1 MTMAFWAGSD
11 IMPRMNP
18 DEIISQLKIEPA
30 ALALAAVGLS
40 IVLILLVNRKPL
52 KQRLR
57 EWRIQRCLQQIGCEQ
72 IRKLTCPDGL
82 DGYYII
88 DRLALIQDAI
98 LLIAYKPYGGNI
110 YCAERIAE
118 WTQVI
123 GQKSFKFEN
132 PLFELDNQLT
142 ALKVLTGGMPV
153 HGFLFFNHSAEFP
166 KGHPDVVIHPDN
178 IPERFLNARCDPVNP
193 HIQAAWEL
201 LKAQQKNPS
210 ANNPVS
216 VKT

>member
-1 MTMAFWAGSD
+1 MTMAFLRGSD
-11 IMPRMNP
+11 IIPRMDP
-18 DEIISQLKIEPA
+18 DEIINQLKIEPA
-30 ALALAAVGLS
+30 AIALVAAGLV
-40 IVLILLVNRKPL
+40 IILILLVNRKRL
-52 KQRLR
+52 QLQLR

-72 IRKLTCPDGL
+72 IRNLICPDGL

-88 DRLALIQDAI
+88 DRLALVQDSI

-123 GQKSFKFEN
+123 GKKSFKFEN

-142 ALKVLTGGMPV
+142 ALKSLSGGVPIYS
-153 HGFLFFNHSAEFP
+153 FLFFDHSAEFP
-166 KGHPDVVIHPDN
+166 KGHPGMVLHPEN
-178 IPERFLNARCDPVNP
+178 IPDRFLGAQGDPVTP
-193 HIQAAWEL
+193 PIQVAWEL
-201 LKAQQKNPS
+201 LKAQHKKPS
-210 ANNPVS
+210 VNNPAS